1 MDIPATK
8 DERMAALGA
17 LMQSVM
23 DPPTVEVA
31 PMLDG
36 LSVEDASE
44 WLVGAGYELQTLLK
58 VRGDACWVFYT
69 KQADGWP
76 AFVTLTGGE
85 SYTVAQYEFED
96 DVPTDDGHEY
106 DRSCRCALCYDETV
120 ARFEDAQL
128 RKAGL

>member
-31 PMLDG
+31 PMLAG

-44 WLVGAGYELQTLLK
+44 FLGGAGYELQTLLK

-69 KQADGWP
+69 KQTDGWP
-76 AFVTLTGGE
+76 AFVTLTGDE
-85 SYTVAQYEFED
+85 SYSVAQFEFED
-96 DVPTDDGHEY
+96 DVPCDDGHEY
-106 DRSCRCALCYDETV
+106 DRTCPCETCV
-120 ARFEDAQL
+120 TEKYERRAV
-128 RKAGL
+128 